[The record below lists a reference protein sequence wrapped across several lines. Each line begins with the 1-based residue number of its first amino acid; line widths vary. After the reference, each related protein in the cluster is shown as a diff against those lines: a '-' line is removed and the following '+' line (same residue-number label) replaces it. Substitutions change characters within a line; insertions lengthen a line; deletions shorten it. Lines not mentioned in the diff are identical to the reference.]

1 MEPKVNYTLI
11 GLFVVLFTAAL
22 AVVVLWLGKGDYR
35 KTYDRYYAY
44 MTESVA
50 GMSVNSPV
58 KYRGVDVGRVKEIEL
73 NPDNPEQVRLTLDI
87 LRGTPVKEDTV
98 AILDSHGLTGLAF
111 VNLAGGSRDSPT
123 LTAKGDQVYPV
134 IKSGPSLL
142 YRLDEA
148 LSKLLADQALS
159 RLLNNSTGLVEEA
172 RLVLDEQNRASLKQA
187 LHDLAT
193 VTQTLAARNQR
204 LEQGVDSAAQT
215 FQNLAQVSKTLNEEL
230 PIILARVQR
239 SVTAL
244 DSMSKEL
251 ARTGTTV
258 GAMVADTKPNLE
270 QFTGQTLSEA
280 GLLVTELRQLTA
292 TLQRVA
298 TQLEREPSSLVF
310 GRAPQPRGPGE

>member
-123 LTAKGDQVYPV
+123 LTAKGDQVYPA

-292 TLQRVA
+292 TMQRVA
-298 TQLEREPSSLVF
+298 TQLEQEPSSLVF